1 MTTHA
6 PAATARQ
13 ADQAD
18 QADQAAQYGRRWLT
32 LGLLSVAQF
41 MLVLDVTVVNVAL
54 PSIGTSLHL
63 SRAALTWVITTYTL
77 CFGGLML
84 LGGRSADLFGARRVL
99 LTGLMIFTGA
109 SLLAGLA
116 SGPEVLLGGRAAQGI
131 GAALMSPA
139 ALSIVT
145 LTFQGRERHRALG
158 VWAAIAGAGSAIGV
172 LLGGALTAGPGWRW
186 VFFINVPV
194 GIALLAAM
202 PAVVLASRPGGPR
215 RRIDLPGAAVVTAAT
230 GAAIYG
236 LINAGGH
243 GWTALSTLVPLAGA
257 AVLYAVFA
265 AVERAMRDPLM
276 NLRMLT
282 RRPVAAGAFFML
294 TATGLLVGGFFLGSF
309 YLQDVHGY
317 GALTTGLMFLPV
329 AIATIIGAHT
339 ASQAVGHLGTR
350 TVACA
355 ALILAAVGA
364 GSAAVWTSVPVLVAG
379 LSLAAAGIGATFV
392 AATTTALAN
401 VGHREAGVASG
412 VLNTFH
418 ELGGAIGVSVVSSIA
433 AVSLTAGATTGFSRA
448 FGFSAIAAL
457 AAALIAATLVP
468 AGKPPA
474 GVRPHGH

>member
-194 GIALLAAM
+194 GLGLLIAF
-202 PAVVLASRPGGPR
+202 PAVVTARRPDGR
-215 RRIDLPGAAVVTAAT
+215 RRIDLPGAMTVTAAT

-236 LINAGGH
+236 LINVGDH
-243 GWTALSTLVPLAGA
+243 GWAAPSTIVPLAV
-257 AVLYAVFA
+257 AV
-265 AVERAMRDPLM
+265 
-276 NLRMLT
+276 
-282 RRPVAAGAFFML
+282 
-294 TATGLLVGGFFLGSF
+294 
-309 YLQDVHGY
+309 
-317 GALTTGLMFLPV
+317 
-329 AIATIIGAHT
+329 
-339 ASQAVGHLGTR
+339 
-350 TVACA
+350 
-355 ALILAAVGA
+355 
-364 GSAAVWTSVPVLVAG
+364 
-379 LSLAAAGIGATFV
+379 
-392 AATTTALAN
+392 
-401 VGHREAGVASG
+401 
-412 VLNTFH
+412 
-418 ELGGAIGVSVVSSIA
+418 
-433 AVSLTAGATTGFSRA
+433 
-448 FGFSAIAAL
+448 
-457 AAALIAATLVP
+457 
-468 AGKPPA
+468 
-474 GVRPHGH
+474 